1 MNKAEKTKKSKNI
14 SFKQILLGNILV
26 SDQVLR
32 WMPVVGLVTFLGL
45 LMISTRFKGEKIL
58 RKMVVVQDSVRDLRS
73 ESATIEA
80 DLMIRSSYS
89 TILKEVDRRG
99 LQLKQ
104 PKEPPV
110 KIIVRD

>member
-1 MNKAEKTKKSKNI
+1 MVEQSKKKKNI

-26 SDQVLR
+26 SEPVLK
-32 WMPVVGLVTFLGL
+32 WMPVVGLITFLGL

-58 RKMVVVQDSVRDLRS
+58 RKMVVVQDSVRNARS

-80 DLMIRSSYS
+80 ELMMRCRYS
-89 TILKEVDRRG
+89 TILKEVEKKG
-99 LQLKQ
+99 LGLKQ
-104 PKEPPV
+104 PDEPPV

>member
-1 MNKAEKTKKSKNI
+1 MTDKSKKKKNI
-14 SFKQILLGNILV
+14 TFKQILLGNVLV
-26 SDQVLR
+26 NDQVIK
-32 WMPVVGLVTFLGL
+32 WMPVVGLLTFLGL

-80 DLMIRSSYS
+80 ELMVRSRYS
-89 TILKEVDRRG
+89 TILQEVEKRG
-99 LQLKQ
+99 LGLKQ
-104 PKEPPV
+104 PDEPPV

>member
-1 MNKAEKTKKSKNI
+1 MTVKSKKKKNI
-14 SFKQILLGNILV
+14 TFKQILLGSVLV
-26 SDQVLR
+26 NDQVIK
-32 WMPVVGLVTFLGL
+32 WMPVVGLLTFLGL

-80 DLMIRSSYS
+80 ELMVRSRYS
-89 TILKEVDRRG
+89 TILREVEKKG
-99 LQLKQ
+99 LGLKQ
-104 PKEPPV
+104 PDEPPV